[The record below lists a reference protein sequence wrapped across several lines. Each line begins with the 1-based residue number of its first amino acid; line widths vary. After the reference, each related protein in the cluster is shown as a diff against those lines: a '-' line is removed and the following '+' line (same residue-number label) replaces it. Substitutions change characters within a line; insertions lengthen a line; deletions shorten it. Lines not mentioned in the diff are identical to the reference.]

1 MVRKTTMNTQNVL
14 SVSVTRVSQS
24 VSAARSIGMSF
35 TDRTPGTGM
44 YILTVCMLTHSRR
57 SVTRCGG
64 IGAMVLTAGAGIMV
78 GGGIVLTMLGDTLR
92 VIGAAGMAATGVAG
106 MVVDIGDIII
116 IGTAVLAGAGAVEAV
131 GLVRLIQTVVR
142 MDKAVTEILL
152 LYVDMVQAPLV
163 LVVLLFG
170 QLVARLVPPDQL
182 MAGEQ
187 AQQDAW

>member
-1 MVRKTTMNTQNVL
+1 M
-14 SVSVTRVSQS
+14 
-24 VSAARSIGMSF
+24 A
-35 TDRTPGTGM
+35 
-44 YILTVCMLTHSRR
+44 
-57 SVTRCGG
+57 
-64 IGAMVLTAGAGIMV
+64 LTAGDGTMAGD
-78 GGGIVLTMLGDTLR
+78 GIVLTTLGDITR
-92 VIGAAGMAATGVAG
+92 VPGAAGMVATGVVG
-106 MVVDIGDIII
+106 MVVAIGDIIT